1 MSFSSGGVLREPL
14 DGEPGARGERPPRR
28 PAGVDRAV
36 VEHEDHRPADPT
48 RRRTVLPAEPPQQ
61 VHEVAGPLGAAGGD
75 DQLAPGMVEQAEE
88 RAPPAPAP
96 RPAGRPRARPGRGR
110 GRRRRRR
117 AARKPGRGA
126 AALPPPRRRS
136 AGTSPRAAPGGPRR
150 PPGPRAGTARGRSA
164 RGPAAGVVEEGPDP
178 AGLDARPAVPE
189 YCRCTPADL
198 VPFLTS
204 PVPSSASTAPGSPG
218 CSTTYVRGSPRPAS
232 ASRRTRPGKSRTPSG
247 ARSPA
252 APAGRL
258 APRGGGETARVGRRP
273 PARPGPPEPRR
284 EPSRQPVQAA
294 RPPLGFAHV
303 RQARPSS
310 RAERPNR
317 GCGSGAF

>member
-1 MSFSSGGVLREPL
+1 MARARAGATPSGADLVLVQPDLALRGLEAGL
-14 DGEPGARGERPPRR
+14 DR
-28 PAGVDRAV
+28 PAGARHPHQVGERGPRAPASG
-36 VEHEDHRPADPT
+36 RTPARPARPARAGPADPS
-48 RRRTVLPAEPPQQ
+48 PSP
-61 VHEVAGPLGAAGGD
+61 
-75 DQLAPGMVEQAEE
+75 
-88 RAPPAPAP
+88 
-96 RPAGRPRARPGRGR
+96 

-136 AGTSPRAAPGGPRR
+136 AGTSPRAAPRR
-150 PPGPRAGTARGRSA
+150 PASPARPSGGVRRAVDQRVAL
-164 RGPAAGVVEEGPDP
+164 AAGVVEEGPDP

-218 CSTTYVRGSPRPAS
+218 CSTTYVRGCRARVRVPAHPAREVPHPVRRAVARGSRRPSLRPA
-232 ASRRTRPGKSRTPSG
+232 G
-247 ARSPA
+247 
-252 APAGRL
+252 AGR
-258 APRGGGETARVGRRP
+258 PRAVGRRP

-294 RPPLGFAHV
+294 RPPLGLAHV
-303 RQARPSS
+303 RQARPSA
-310 RAERPNR
+310 RAARPN
-317 GCGSGAF
+317 CGREAPRPV